1 MRIGLVQINPT
12 VGDLSGNAERI
23 RAAVRGAPAADL
35 FVTSEMALTGYPAR
49 DLLLEPA
56 FIART
61 RDVAGQLA
69 RDLAATAPVLVG
81 LPVVNPSQ
89 AGRPLSNAAALLR
102 GGVVER
108 LFLKSLLPT
117 YDVFDE
123 DRYFEPGVGLE
134 ALDVG
139 GRRAAVSV
147 CEDVWNDRDFWQ
159 RPRYLS
165 DPIDAVTSLGAT
177 VLLNLS
183 ASPFSAGKQAVR
195 EEMLGVLARSHGVH
209 VVYVN
214 QVGGNDDL
222 IFDGR
227 SVVLAP
233 DGRVVARAPA
243 FAEAVVVVDLDAPA
257 VDTLTPDIAGEE
269 EIYRALVLG
278 TADYARKCGF
288 RDVLLGL
295 SGGVDSA
302 LTAVVAAEAL
312 GRDHVLGVLMPSPFS
327 SQGSVDD
334 SLALADRLG
343 IRTVTLPIAGVMDA
357 FETTLAGVFAGRA
370 PDVTEENIQAR
381 ARGNLLMA
389 LSNKFGSLL
398 LTTGNK
404 SELSVGYCTLYG
416 DMSGGLA
423 VIADLP
429 KTRVYSVCDWINRAS
444 EVIPSAILTKAP
456 SAELRPNQ
464 TDQDSLPPYDVLDA
478 ILERHIERYQSHA
491 EIVAAGFDAAIVTR
505 VLRLVRTA
513 EFKRRQAAPGLRITE
528 RAFGTGWRMPVARA
542 DWLR

>member
-1 MRIGLVQINPT
+1 M
-12 VGDLSGNAERI
+12 
-23 RAAVRGAPAADL
+23 
-35 FVTSEMALTGYPAR
+35 
-49 DLLLEPA
+49 
-56 FIART
+56 
-61 RDVAGQLA
+61 
-69 RDLAATAPVLVG
+69 
-81 LPVVNPSQ
+81 
-89 AGRPLSNAAALLR
+89 
-102 GGVVER
+102 
-108 LFLKSLLPT
+108 KSLLPT

-123 DRYFEPGVGLE
+123 DRYFEPGPGLE
-134 ALDVG
+134 TLDVA

-165 DPIDAVTSLGAT
+165 DPIDAVARPRRRQSFSTCRRRRSRPASRRCAKRC
-177 VLLNLS
+177 S
-183 ASPFSAGKQAVR
+183 ACSPA
-195 EEMLGVLARSHGVH
+195 SHGVH

-233 DGRVVARAPA
+233 DGGVVARAAA

-257 VDTLTPDIAGEE
+257 ADVLTPDVAGEE
-269 EIYRALVLG
+269 EVFRALVLG

-295 SGGVDSA
+295 SGGIDSA
-302 LTAVVAAEAL
+302 LTAVIAAAAL

-327 SQGSVDD
+327 SQGSIDD
-334 SLALADRLG
+334 SVALAARLG
-343 IRTVTLPIAGVMDA
+343 IRTLTLPIAGVMGA
-357 FETTLAGVFAGRA
+357 FEATLADAFAGRA
-370 PDVTEENIQAR
+370 ADVTEENIQAR

-404 SELSVGYCTLYG
+404 SELAVGYCTLYG

-429 KTRVYSVCDWINRAS
+429 KTRVYQR
-444 EVIPSAILTKAP
+444 
-456 SAELRPNQ
+456 
-464 TDQDSLPPYDVLDA
+464 
-478 ILERHIERYQSHA
+478 
-491 EIVAAGFDAAIVTR
+491 
-505 VLRLVRTA
+505 LRLGQPRTA
-513 EFKRRQAAPGLRITE
+513 R
-528 RAFGTGWRMPVARA
+528 
-542 DWLR
+542 